1 MGIMELTSDDPLLC
15 NVFLEA
21 LAEVDLTAIFS
32 HSAIVNEQ
40 EVRVVAVQHHVRA
53 LRCRDRMVWRHN
65 LNNIC

>member
-1 MGIMELTSDDPLLC
+1 MGIMALTSDDPLLC

-53 LRCRDRMVWRHN
+53 LRC
-65 LNNIC
+65 